1 MYLEYIMSKFQAIQ
15 DSCITNFI
23 MYTHKKTCLKERDTD
38 FSRHVILRGKLY
50 A

>member
-23 MYTHKKTCLKERDTD
+23 MYTHKKHVSKKEIQIFPDM
-38 FSRHVILRGKLY
+38 
-50 A
+50 